1 MQRFIVMRLVIL
13 RLVLSGS
20 EKIQKKLSRMIVR
33 LSCGPLIATSLDDIS
48 ALQAT
53 ELERI
58 PRTVQLE
65 LTVSLHYFISSYC
78 VMYVSK

>member
-1 MQRFIVMRLVIL
+1 
-13 RLVLSGS
+13 
-20 EKIQKKLSRMIVR
+20 MIAR

-53 ELERI
+53 ELETI

-65 LTVSLHYFISSYC
+65 LTVSLHYVISSYC
-78 VMYVSK
+78 AMYVSKLYILMLEEMQSSKVYF